1 MGDLEGAH
9 ASGTVSRGVVGKL
22 GAGYDQV
29 PSGQAVAD

>member
-22 GAGYDQV
+22 GVGYDQV
-29 PSGQAVAD
+29 PSGQTLAD